1 MERLAEVPKIVGIE
15 EVPILC
21 WWVRIDIGINLWE
34 NNKVLILDIILN
46 IYFPDYANNIL
57 AF

>member
-34 NNKVLILDIILN
+34 NNEVLILDIILN